1 MLVAFLWCCLHLE
14 DAAAAL
20 RNCCCR
26 ARKMMLRLLRMQTA
40 AADALEDAA
49 SGPNPTLLNP
59 DVHHAAGPNLPPLD
73 PVV

>member
-26 ARKMMLRLLRMQTA
+26 ARKMLLRLLRMITA
-40 AADALEDAA
+40 AANA
-49 SGPNPTLLNP
+49 T
-59 DVHHAAGPNLPPLD
+59 AGPNLAPLD
-73 PVV
+73 PDAHHA